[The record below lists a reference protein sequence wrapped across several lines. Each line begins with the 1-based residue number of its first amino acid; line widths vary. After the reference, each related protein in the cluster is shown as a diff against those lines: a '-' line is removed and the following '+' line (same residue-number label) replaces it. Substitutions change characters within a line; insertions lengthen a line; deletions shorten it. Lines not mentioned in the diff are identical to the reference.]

1 MPAIIKESEIEFWRQ
16 SVVIKF
22 GFSGLNEEHTRLVMR
37 KIISTEWPDVR
48 RPDRCVY
55 VIRLGG
61 EVAIDYPDDFS
72 PVIYIGEGSA
82 YDRVLGHA
90 DWLAPLVVSV
100 PQLSIEVN
108 VATITRSNNTTLYQ
122 HVEADLLAWFHK
134 DYGALPWFNQQFEKG
149 KEGVY
154 EYEDE
159 ARKALRR
166 HIGVGAGKSYKWAI
180 KPTRNND
187 QFERYQK
194 GQSRRQS

>member
-1 MPAIIKESEIEFWRQ
+1 MPAVIKESEIEFWRQ

-22 GFSGLNEEHTRLVMR
+22 GFSGLNEEHTHLVMR
-37 KIISTEWPDVR
+37 KILSSEWPDVPR
-48 RPDRCVY
+48 HDRCVY

-61 EVAIDYPDDFS
+61 EVAIDYPKSFS

-82 YDRVLGHA
+82 SDRLHRHA

-108 VATITRSNNTTLYQ
+108 VATITRSNNATLYQ
-122 HVEADLLAWFHK
+122 YVEADLLAWFAEAH
-134 DYGALPWFNQQFEKG
+134 GALPWFNQQFEPS
-149 KEGVY
+149 KEGAY

-166 HIGVGAGKSYKWAI
+166 HIGVGSGKSYKWAI
-180 KPTRNND
+180 KPTHNND
-187 QFERYQK
+187 QYERYMK
-194 GQSRRQS
+194 GRREV